1 MRARRDG
8 ALAMSRAKRADT
20 VVKFPIGRVVREH
33 RIRGT
38 QHGSPELDAIEQAAI
53 SVRRAIKT
61 LLRQEAT
68 LNLRAAVARKKV
80 TPEQRAAAY
89 AENTRRLHVRDDENC
104 AAEAPALDVE
114 AVRLLRGALAK
125 LEAQAGDND
134 DGGSAA

>member
-1 MRARRDG
+1 MTRCT
-8 ALAMSRAKRADT
+8 DT

-80 TPEQRAAAY
+80 TPEQRAAAC
-89 AENTRRLHVRDDENC
+89 AENMRRLYARDDENC
-104 AAEAPALDVE
+104 AAAAPPPDARTRRALRKLVDKWDAEA
-114 AVRLLRGALAK
+114 G
-125 LEAQAGDND
+125 GD
-134 DGGSAA
+134 

>member
-1 MRARRDG
+1 
-8 ALAMSRAKRADT
+8 MSRAKRADT

-68 LNLRAAVARKKV
+68 LNLHAARARKKV

-89 AENTRRLHVRDDENC
+89 AENTRRLLVRDDENR

-134 DGGSAA
+134 DGGRAA